1 MTHMLERGNLVVL
14 LIQPAMTMVIRQGE
28 GPAWAAAGRAL

>member
-1 MTHMLERGNLVVL
+1 MTHVGTREPGGAANSASDDDGV
-14 LIQPAMTMVIRQGE
+14 RQGE